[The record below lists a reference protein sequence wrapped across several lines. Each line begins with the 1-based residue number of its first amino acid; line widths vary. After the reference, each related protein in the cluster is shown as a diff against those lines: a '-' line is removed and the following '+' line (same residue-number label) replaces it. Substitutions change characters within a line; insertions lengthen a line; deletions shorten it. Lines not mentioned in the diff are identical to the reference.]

1 MNMAYNIDKVRE
13 MMAAFATYP
22 PGTAINYY
30 NGFLIN
36 DRTRGRGASDEKR
49 RRADAINSVANLAM
63 ELSDAGKAHLTQRRL
78 EHENFAYIATRS
90 SRK

>member
-1 MNMAYNIDKVRE
+1 MNMTTTIDKARE
-13 MMAAFATYP
+13 MMTAFATYP
-22 PGTAINYY
+22 PGTAVNYY

-49 RRADAINSVANLAM
+49 QRADAINSVANLAM
-63 ELSDAGKAHLTQRRL
+63 CLATDGKAHLTQRRL
-78 EHENFAYIATRS
+78 GHENFAYIATRS